1 MNVQRLPFYVDHA
14 SARLHGSRWVTRV
27 DQVPRVLALHGGGV
41 STHLGAQWL
50 MGALAAQGWP
60 GAGFDFVGHGDTGG
74 ALEGSSL
81 DHRIAQARAVAQ
93 ALPLAAPRVLVA
105 SSMGGHI
112 ACRLIGPLRPR
123 ALVLFCPAAYEA
135 AAESQPFGPAFQ
147 RTIRA
152 TTDFENS
159 PAFAALARFDGRLLL
174 VLGSE
179 DAVIPPAVTAAYR
192 RRARGAE
199 RVEVIVLEG
208 AGHLLHRWLAER
220 PAEAA
225 RVQARVLATLDGLG

>member
-1 MNVQRLPFYVDHA
+1 MNVQRLPFHVDA
-14 SARLHGSRWVTRV
+14 AGARLRGGRWVTRA
-27 DQVPRVLALHGGGV
+27 DQAPQVLALHGGGV

-50 MGALAAQGWP
+50 MAALAAQGWP
-60 GAGFDFVGHGDTGG
+60 GAGFDFVGHGETGG

-81 DHRIAQARAVAQ
+81 DHRIAQVRTVAET
-93 ALPLAAPRVLVA
+93 LPLEAPRVLIA

-152 TTDFENS
+152 TTDFEAS
-159 PAFAALARFDGRLLL
+159 PAFTALERFDGRLLL

-179 DAVIPPAVTAAYR
+179 DAVIPPAVFAAYR
-192 RRARGAE
+192 RRARAAE

-220 PAEAA
+220 PLDAA
-225 RVQARVLATLDGLG
+225 RVQARVLATLDGLA